1 MNDKKMPLSTKQFEN
16 LKKNTIFFDIIY
28 NPKQT
33 LLLEY
38 ASKLGYRTFNG
49 LNMNL
54 EQAALAFRY
63 VNTEYKNLNLII
75 EAMNE

>member
-1 MNDKKMPLSTKQFEN
+1 MPLNIKQFEK
-16 LKKNTIFFDIIY
+16 LKKGTIFFDIIY

-33 LLLEY
+33 LLLKH
-38 ASKLGYRTFNG
+38 ASKLGHKTFNG

-63 VNTEYKNLNLII
+63 VNTEYQNLNSIT